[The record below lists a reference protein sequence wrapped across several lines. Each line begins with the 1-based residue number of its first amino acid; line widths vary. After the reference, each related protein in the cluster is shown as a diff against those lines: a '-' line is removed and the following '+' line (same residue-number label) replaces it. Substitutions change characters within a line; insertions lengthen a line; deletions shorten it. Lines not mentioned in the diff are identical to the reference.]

1 MFLEVS
7 FMFHHDDKRQFAEKI
22 KCVCVGGGEQGEL
35 SGRIKSEALCRI
47 K

>member
-22 KCVCVGGGEQGEL
+22 KCVCVGGGGA
-35 SGRIKSEALCRI
+35 RRVIRKNKI
-47 K
+47 